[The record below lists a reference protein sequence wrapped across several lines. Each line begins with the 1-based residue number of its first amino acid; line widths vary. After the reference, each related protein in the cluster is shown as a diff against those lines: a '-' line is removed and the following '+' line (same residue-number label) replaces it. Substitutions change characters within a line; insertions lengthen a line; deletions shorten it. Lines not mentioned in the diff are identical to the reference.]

1 MDPEGEPHWYPPL
14 TAKVVNSC
22 GAGDSFLAALAVADG
37 KGIAMQDASSITKSR
52 SETPTKRLGPPV
64 GIPVLIRLKLAKFLM
79 KGTDANGK

>member
-37 KGIAMQDASSITKSR
+37 KGIAMQDAIPLANKAAGSACR
-52 SETPTKRLGPPV
+52 H
-64 GIPVLIRLKLAKFLM
+64 PVLIRLKLAKFLM